1 MVAAVLSQPGWRTI
15 KIKQRSD
22 EECHSNLMTLQNSSS
37 YNDGDADDDDDGVV
51 DGAGADDDGV
61 VMATG
66 NVMNKSARFVMT
78 GWIIT

>member
-1 MVAAVLSQPGWRTI
+1 
-15 KIKQRSD
+15 
-22 EECHSNLMTLQNSSS
+22 MTLQNSSS